1 MRVDRRTVLKSG
13 LLSAGVSSVA
23 TPHAQAETATTGRPT
38 VSGLKVCGLENPL
51 SLARSPRLA
60 WSIGAPQAAYRITC
74 AASERDLQRGR
85 NLSWDSGRVESAAH
99 FDIAYEGPAIAP
111 RQRVWWRVQTWTAQ
125 SASATS
131 RPAFW
136 EAAITP
142 EDWSAEWLASEHP
155 EAKADR
161 LAGLYW
167 ITGTGA
173 QRAGVVR
180 AFRTVIDGSGAASAE
195 LLLSAN
201 TLQGIWL
208 NDAPLQADG
217 PEEQSWTTMA
227 VYPLALK
234 PGPNVLAF
242 ALTRE
247 AGFGVP
253 AAAAAGMV
261 RLTSPSGQV
270 RRITTQSG
278 WRTQLT
284 PPDGWRQA
292 AFDDS
297 AWPEATPPTRL
308 PAGEPWLPYPAM
320 HLRKAFTA
328 RRRIR
333 SARLHATALG
343 CYEAWINGHRVGD
356 RMMAPEMTDPAR
368 RILFQTY
375 DVTALM
381 RQGDNAVGLWVGDGW
396 YGSEYSGISRFTF
409 GPAPCRVRAQLDIEY
424 DDGSRETVATG
435 PGWKTKPSPVLSS
448 EIYDGEVYDARAEVE
463 GWSQARFDDA
473 AWAAAEPAE
482 TPTAAVE
489 AEDAPPIRVVQTLK
503 AAKITQVKPD
513 AWVLDFGQNFAGWPL
528 LKVRGQAG
536 DRIEM
541 RFAEVLLSSG
551 EVDQSNL
558 RSALARDTYV
568 LKGRGEETW
577 SPRFTYHGFRYV
589 QISGLR
595 TPPTAE
601 TLKALVGH
609 NDLTMTGL
617 LRLGDPVIETF
628 WRNAVW
634 SQRSNFFGLPTD
646 CPQRNERLGWMGDA
660 EVFWPAAAYNMDV
673 QAYSS
678 RVMGDVRHGQ
688 SAKGGFPDV
697 IPPFFVGLELTSPGW
712 SDAGVVLPHTAWMR
726 SGDTGI
732 VRENWEA
739 MERHMAYI
747 LSQNPNHLWAKARG
761 ADYGDWLAVDAK
773 EPGDATTPK
782 DLVGTAYWARCAG
795 MMAEMAQAIGR
806 ADDAVRYRAL
816 FDQIRAAFNTAYVKA
831 DGEIGNGS
839 QTSYIL
845 PIAFGLLDD
854 GAKAEAGRRLA
865 ADIHRRSDTLSTGFL
880 GTPHILDALAISGH
894 AEVAVTLLLQRAYPS
909 WGYMV
914 EKGAT
919 TMWERWNSDTG
930 DVAMNSYNHYAFG
943 AIVDFLFRRI
953 AGVAPA
959 APGFDQ
965 VVIDPIVDQRL
976 GHAGADYISSAG
988 RIRVDWRFDNGAPVL
1003 NIDVPPGAQAEVRAS
1018 TGVDWRL
1025 GDQRARQAPIRL
1037 TSGRHRLTAN
1047 A

>member
-448 EIYDGEVYDARAEVE
+448 EIYDGEVYDARAEV
-463 GWSQARFDDA
+463 
-473 AWAAAEPAE
+473 
-482 TPTAAVE
+482 
-489 AEDAPPIRVVQTLK
+489 
-503 AAKITQVKPD
+503 
-513 AWVLDFGQNFAGWPL
+513 
-528 LKVRGQAG
+528 
-536 DRIEM
+536 
-541 RFAEVLLSSG
+541 
-551 EVDQSNL
+551 
-558 RSALARDTYV
+558 
-568 LKGRGEETW
+568 
-577 SPRFTYHGFRYV
+577 
-589 QISGLR
+589 
-595 TPPTAE
+595 
-601 TLKALVGH
+601 
-609 NDLTMTGL
+609 TGL